1 MNQLLKTLCD
11 APSVSGNEENVSKIV
26 QRELRGKV
34 DEMRTDA
41 FGNIFTRKG
50 KGKPRVMLA
59 AHMDEV
65 GLMVKYVGE
74 KGFIKFAPV
83 GGWNDQILLGQRVT
97 IHSDKGDL
105 LGVIG
110 SKPIHMMS
118 EEERKQ
124 PVKIKDMFID
134 AGFKSDKDV
143 AKAGI
148 AVGNWVSIRYPSTEI
163 GKLFTGKALDNRAG
177 CAALI
182 EFMKK
187 VKPKCEI
194 YGVFTI
200 QEEVGL
206 KGARISAFDVTPDIG
221 FSVDTTLPGD
231 IPGVEKHESAVELGK
246 GPVLTLADGSR
257 DCVGSGL
264 MANRVLIDWLTA
276 TAKKNKIPYQTEVIG
291 GGTTDATIIS
301 LNKTGVPSVGLGI
314 PVRYLHTPVE
324 VVDLRDIDKT
334 VELLIEAMKAVPKI

>member
-1 MNQLLKTLCD
+1 MELLKTLCD
-11 APSVSGNEENVSKIV
+11 SPSVSGNEANISKIV

-41 FGNIFTRKG
+41 FGNVFTRKG

-59 AHMDEV
+59 AHMDET
-65 GLMVKYVGE
+65 GLMVKYIDDN
-74 KGFIKFAPV
+74 GFIKFAPV

-97 IHSDKGDL
+97 IHGDKGDL
-105 LGVIG
+105 IAVAG

-118 EEERKQ
+118 EDERKT
-124 PVKIKDMFID
+124 PVKMDKMFLD
-134 AGFKSDKDV
+134 AGFSSRKEV
-143 AKAGI
+143 EKAGI
-148 AVGNWVSIRYPSTEI
+148 SVGNWASVRFPATKM

-177 CAALI
+177 VVALI

-187 VKPKCEI
+187 VKPKCEV
-194 YGVFTI
+194 YGVFTV

-206 KGARISAFDVTPDIG
+206 KGARITAFDVTPDIG
-221 FSVDTTLPGD
+221 ISVDTTLPGD

-246 GPVLTLADGSR
+246 GPVITLADGSK

-264 MANRVLIDWLTA
+264 MANRVIVDWLTS
-276 TAKKNKIPYQTEVIG
+276 TAKKGKIPYQKEVIG
-291 GGTTDATIIS
+291 GGTTDATAIS
-301 LNKTGVPSVGLGI
+301 LSKSGVPSVGIGI

-324 VVDLRDIDKT
+324 VVDLRDIANT
-334 VELLIEAMKAVPKI
+334 VELLLQSMATVPKL